1 VLSNPTSLMQSLP
14 ALLLD
19 GGFGSQVVTFEL
31 TVGAGGLSTSDTVNI
46 TVKNVNHAPV
56 ADPGSDQTV
65 NEDVPVTLSGIH
77 SYDPD
82 GDPVAYQWVQT
93 GGPAVT
99 LTGAD
104 TAAPAFTAP
113 LIPGGFGG
121 SAVLTFQLAVSD
133 NALSDTKPVMVTVE
147 QVNHPPTADA
157 GTDQTMNEGSL
168 VLLNGGGR
176 DPDGDSLYYYWTQI
190 SGPPVTLS
198 SSQSATPSFTTPAVG
213 PGGATLVFQHVVDD
227 GLLASQPDLVTIT
240 VLNVNDPPACS
251 VARADQVDLWPP
263 NHKLVPVRI
272 TGISDPNNDAVWITV
287 TGVTQDEP
295 VDGLGD
301 GDTSPD
307 AVLQGDK
314 VLLRAERSG
323 YGNGR
328 AYTVNFTAEDGN
340 GGSCTGS
347 VRIGVPPNMK
357 PGVTAIDDGQSYV
370 STNP

>member
-1 VLSNPTSLMQSLP
+1 MQSLP
-14 ALLLD
+14 ALWLD

-31 TVGAGGLSTSDTVNI
+31 TVSGEGLSTSDSVNI
-46 TVKNVNHAPV
+46 TVKNVDHAPV

-65 NEDVPVTLSGIH
+65 KEDVPVTLSGIN

-93 GGPAVT
+93 GGPEVT

-113 LIPGGFGG
+113 LIPGGYGG
-121 SAVLTFQLAVSD
+121 SALLTFQLAVSD
-133 NALSDTKPVMVTVE
+133 SALSDTKTVKVTVE

-157 GTDQTMNEGSL
+157 GTDQIMNEGSL
-168 VLLNGGGR
+168 VALNGGGN

-198 SSQSATPSFTTPAVG
+198 SSQSAAPTFTAPAVA
-213 PGGATLVFQHVVDD
+213 PGGAALEFQLVVYD
-227 GLLASQPDLVTIT
+227 GPLGSQPDNVAVT
-240 VLNVNDPPACS
+240 VLNMNDPPACS
-251 VARADQVDLWPP
+251 VARADREDLWPP

-272 TGISDPNNDAVWITV
+272 TGISDPNSDAVWITV
-287 TGVTQDEP
+287 TDVTQDEP

-323 YGNGR
+323 QGNGR
-328 AYTVNFTAEDGN
+328 VYTVNFMAEDEN

-347 VRIGVPPNMK
+347 VRIGVPPNKK
-357 PGVTAIDDGQSYV
+357 PGVTAIDGGQSYV